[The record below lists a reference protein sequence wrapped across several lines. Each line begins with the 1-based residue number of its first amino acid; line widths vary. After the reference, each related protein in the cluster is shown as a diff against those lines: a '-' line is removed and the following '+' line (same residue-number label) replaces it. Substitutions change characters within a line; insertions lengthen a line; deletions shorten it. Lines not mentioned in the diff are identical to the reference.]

1 MARRGRSDPS
11 GVLMCG
17 FPEAAAP
24 TRFRGNVLRART
36 LRSPLAVVW
45 LALALVA
52 AGCGSEPE
60 SNLRA
65 SGETPSSGDSAAAGM
80 TDSRPEV
87 SAETSPG
94 SERSAD
100 APARASELPATSDT
114 SAGASGEGV
123 PASGSARA
131 AASDRPR
138 PVRPDSIRGIYL
150 NAWRAGSRSRVDAA
164 LDLVRRTEINTLVV
178 DVKDATGY
186 MSYATDVP
194 LAGVIGADDEIR
206 IRDLP
211 ARLDRLA
218 DEGIYP
224 IARIVVFKDPLLAE
238 RRPEMAVQDSTGA
251 PWVDGKGDRWVN
263 PWDRRIWEYHLEI
276 AREAV
281 ALGFPEIQWDYI
293 RFPDRPASEMEQAR
307 FPGAEGRAKSEAVR
321 GFLIYTREGLADLDV
336 PVTADVFGV
345 ATAARTDVG
354 IGQLWEDMTDVTD
367 ALLPMVYPSHYWR
380 GSYGFEVPNAH
391 PYEVVR
397 RALEDG
403 IRRNREVEDPAEII
417 PWLQDFTLGDP
428 PYGVPEVRAQIL
440 AVEDLG
446 IPHWI
451 LWNAS
456 GRYTEGALRPI
467 DGWGPGGEPAIRFG
481 GGVVPASDRRRS
493 PVVDH

>member
-1 MARRGRSDPS
+1 MRRVPA
-11 GVLMCG
+11 
-17 FPEAAAP
+17 AAAP
-24 TRFRGNVLRART
+24 ARLRGSVLRART
-36 LRSPLAVVW
+36 IGSPLAVVW
-45 LALALVA
+45 LPRAVVWLVLVLVA
-52 AGCGSEPE
+52 AGCGSETE
-60 SNLRA
+60 A
-65 SGETPSSGDSAAAGM
+65 SLN
-80 TDSRPEV
+80 V
-87 SAETSPG
+87 SAETPEHPSAPPG
-94 SERSAD
+94 STPESSAD
-100 APARASELPATSDT
+100 GPRASGGS
-114 SAGASGEGV
+114 SAGEG
-123 PASGSARA
+123 ALAAGSQ
-131 AASDRPR
+131 RPR

-164 LDLVRRTEINTLVV
+164 LDLARRTEINTLVI

-186 MSYATDVP
+186 LSYASDVP
-194 LAGVIGADDEIR
+194 LARVIGADDEIR
-206 IRDLP
+206 IRDVSVL
-211 ARLDRLA
+211 LDRLS

-263 PWDRRIWEYHLEI
+263 PWDRRLWDYHLEI

-293 RFPDRPASEMEQAR
+293 RFPDRPASEMAHAH
-307 FPGAEGRAKSEAVR
+307 FPGAEGRPKSEAVR
-321 GFLIYTREGLADLDV
+321 GFLVHTREGLADLDV
-336 PVTADVFGV
+336 PVTADVFGM

-380 GSYGFEVPNAH
+380 GSYGFEHPNAH
-391 PYEVVR
+391 PYEIVR
-397 RALEDG
+397 RAVEDG
-403 IRRNREVEDPAEII
+403 IRRNRDVEDPAEII

-440 AVEDLG
+440 AVGDLG

-456 GRYTEGALRPI
+456 GRYTEGALRPV
-467 DGWGPGGEPAIRFG
+467 DGWGPGGEPPIRFG
-481 GGVVPASDRRRS
+481 GRVVPAADRHGR
-493 PVVDH
+493 PTVDH